1 MREFAHVKVSL
12 WADDDYRAL
21 SMPAQWLYEYYLT
34 SPDLNLAGRGDWRPK
49 RIAPLS
55 VTGAVDLIQAA
66 ADELEENGYM
76 FFDDDTEE
84 ALIRTFVRHD
94 GLLKQPKMGVA
105 VNKAL
110 GAIASPK
117 LRRILLDELIRLR
130 NDEPELKGW
139 PALTEP
145 LRKAQLKRVA

>member
-1 MREFAHVKVSL
+1 MREFAHVKVSI

-21 SMPAQWLYEYYLT
+21 SMPAQWLYHYYMT

-55 VTGAVDLIQAA
+55 TATTVDLIEAA
-66 ADELEENGYM
+66 AQELEDNRFM
-76 FFDDDTEE
+76 FFDEDTEE
-84 ALIRTFVRHD
+84 ALVRSFVRND

-117 LRRILLDELIRLR
+117 LRHILLEELLRLR
-130 NDEPELKGW
+130 ADQPELKGW
-139 PALTEP
+139 DALADP
-145 LRKAQLKRVA
+145 LRKAQMRRVA

>member
-1 MREFAHVKVSL
+1 MREFAHVKVAIWS
-12 WADDDYRAL
+12 DDDYRAL

-55 VTGAVDLIQAA
+55 AATSVDLIEAA
-66 ADELEENGYM
+66 AEELENHGFV
-76 FFDDDTEE
+76 FFDHDTEE

-110 GAIASPK
+110 GAIASSK
-117 LRRILLDELIRLR
+117 LKRILLEELLRLR
-130 NDEPELKGW
+130 DDEPDLKGW
-139 PALTEP
+139 AALADT